1 MRTFQIVLTN
11 SVIATILNFTVW
23 FAITFFAYLQ
33 TQSVLATSLISGIYL
48 VITALTGIWFGSIV
62 DHHRKKNVMI
72 ASSLISLLFYLV
84 AFVVYVNAPSGAFS
98 VVSSAYLWTFVTL
111 LLLGVIAGNIRGI
124 AVPTLVTLLVDEA
137 EHDRANGLNGMVSG
151 IGFMVTSVISG
162 YLVGRSGMYEVLLLA
177 IGGTALA
184 AVHLTTIVIP
194 EKKIVHLEHQQK
206 RIDLWGTFQV
216 VRKIPGML
224 ALILFT
230 TFNNFL
236 GGVYMA
242 LMDAYGLSL
251 VSVQTWGVIWG
262 ILSTAFIVG
271 GIIISKKGL
280 GKNPLYALF
289 SANFAIWAISSV
301 FTVYPSIYLL
311 TGGMFVYLCV
321 VPYIEAAEQTI
332 IQKLVPKERQG
343 RVFGFAQTV
352 EQAASPITAF
362 ALGPIAQYVFIP
374 FMTTGSGVDL
384 IGGWF
389 GVGPSRGIALVFT
402 VTGILGLIATTIGRR
417 SRYYTQLSESYLS
430 R

>member
-184 AVHLTTIVIP
+184 AVHLATIVIP